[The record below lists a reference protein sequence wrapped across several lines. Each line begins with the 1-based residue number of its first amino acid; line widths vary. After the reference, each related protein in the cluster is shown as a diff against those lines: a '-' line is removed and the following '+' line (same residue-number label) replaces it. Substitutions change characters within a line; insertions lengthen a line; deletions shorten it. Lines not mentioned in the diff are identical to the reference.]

1 MHMPFCSDTLT
12 ETEHIALQ
20 QSITNVQCAA
30 EQSLRACRSG
40 GVLVEFI
47 ANLQNGVDRGVE
59 TAVARGVVIQ
69 CQGCC
74 IYLGQ
79 AKVEATAPEVFRIA
93 NVLMSHPTEEVDAW
107 IARLTEHDSH
117 ASDQAEWA
125 LRRPCPFLSQDL
137 CAIYDVRPGTC
148 RKAHSLDVSACK
160 AGAETIPQS
169 LDVVLAAEALMKGT
183 ANAYQTLGYDAS
195 RHELAHAVLC
205 VLTDAGIRARWLEGE
220 SVLGDAT
227 HDSA

>member
-1 MHMPFCSDTLT
+1 MTFCSDTLT
-12 ETEHIALQ
+12 ETERIALQ

-30 EQSLRACRSG
+30 EQSLSACRSG
-40 GVLVEFI
+40 GALIEFV
-47 ANLQNGVDRGVE
+47 ANLQNGVDRVVQ
-59 TAVARGVVIQ
+59 TAVDRGVDIQ
-69 CQGCC
+69 CKAGCSDC
-74 IYLGQ
+74 CH

-93 NVLMSHPTEEVDAW
+93 NVLMSRPMEEVDMW
-107 IARLTEHDSH
+107 IAHLTEHVRHST
-117 ASDQAEWA
+117 DQTKWA

-137 CAIYDVRPGTC
+137 CVMYEVRPGAC
-148 RKAHSLDVSACK
+148 RKAHSLDVHACK

-205 VLTDAGIRARWLEGE
+205 VLTDAGIRARWLKGE
-220 SVLGDAT
+220 PVLGDAT